1 MIILNQLYL
10 IFSREK
16 TIKLK
21 ESYMANDTGV
31 TLGGNTN
38 KKKATT
44 AAPAGELLDTSNEG
58 ENLFDTADTN
68 TFVGS
73 DIYSMFGTDSYGLAS
88 KITTAAN
95 DIMKN
100 KNVNGKASA
109 VNISGSTIF
118 SGVLLQVTL
127 DKVTYS
133 QALII
138 DERPLKSVKQLLE
151 DDKMAG
157 GGTILFATALLNDK
171 NKKYLESFD
180 LLSKGT
186 VALDPLV
193 VVAETITDDKVTG
206 LVRDLF
212 MRIEAK
218 PFSKVKQ
225 YIDRDK
231 GLDLVGN
238 FNTDGQKVVITVTQK
253 DKQASMADMI
263 VGASGPVLAVSA
275 RVDTLLSHKQILVA
289 GVQERPFALRPVY
302 FIDAYNKPK
311 TVASHNLEYGLM
323 AVAAASI
330 GLDKDKYITALMPTV
345 KHKNNI
351 GALNTI
357 FNVVKEAQ
365 GKPIN
370 LLDPKAD
377 LKVKARFIDDITTSP
392 SIGIDIE
399 YKVTPNALNVFGTI
413 NDLHASADAKK
424 QAGIM
429 IQNAF
434 KNITGVEIT
443 GNITEQ
449 VIQYPSGIIIDKSG
463 NQMELKDVDAIWLAS
478 LGFDGAIDLAREW
491 LVSHTNFKNG
501 YVTKLEILNKL
512 MAVAGLEIKPRGV
525 GYKIVL
531 HTDFLAALLQHA
543 NFVITSPSILEL
555 PGDDMTGFANI
566 GIELSVPTHIS
577 GIGRNPVYGGTQGLR
592 IIG

>member
-1 MIILNQLYL
+1 
-10 IFSREK
+10 
-16 TIKLK
+16 
-21 ESYMANDTGV
+21 MANDENNGV
-31 TLGGNTN
+31 KFGATKKTTRVAAATKVVGGSAN
-38 KKKATT
+38 
-44 AAPAGELLDTSNEG
+44 ELLDTTNE
-58 ENLFDTADTN
+58 NTDIFDGADTGS
-68 TFVGS
+68 FVGS
-73 DIYSMFGTDSYGLAS
+73 GIYSMFGTDSHGLAS
-88 KITTAAN
+88 KITAAAN
-95 DIMKN
+95 EIMKN

-118 SGVLLQVTL
+118 SGVLLQIAL

-138 DERPLKSVKQLLE
+138 DERPLKSIKQLLE

-157 GGTILFATALLNDK
+157 GGTILFATALLSDK

-180 LLSKGT
+180 LASKGT

-193 VVAETITDDKVTG
+193 VVAETITDDKVAD
-206 LVRDLF
+206 LVKSLF

-218 PFSKVKQ
+218 PFTAIKK

-238 FNTDGQKVVITVTQK
+238 FNTDGQKVVITLTQK
-253 DKQASMADMI
+253 DKQNSVADMI

-275 RVDTLLSHKQILVA
+275 RVDTVLAQKQVLVN
-289 GVQERPFALRPVY
+289 GVQERPFALRPIY

-311 TVASHNLEYGLM
+311 TVASHNLEYSLM
-323 AVAAASI
+323 AIAATSI
-330 GLDKDKYITALMPTV
+330 GLDKDKYISALMPTV

-351 GALNTI
+351 GALNSI
-357 FNVVKEAQ
+357 FNVIKDAAGVA
-365 GKPIN
+365 KPIN

-377 LKVKARFIDDITTSP
+377 LTVKARFIDDITTAP

-399 YKVTPNALNVFGTI
+399 YKVTPTAMNAFGTI
-413 NDLHASADAKK
+413 NDLQASVDSKK
-424 QAGIM
+424 EAGIM

-434 KNITGVEIT
+434 RNVTSVEYT
-443 GNITEQ
+443 GNISEQ
-449 VIQYPSGIIIDKSG
+449 VIQYPTGVIIDKSG

-491 LVSHTNFKNG
+491 LVSHTTPKTG
-501 YVTKLEILNKL
+501 YVNKLEILNKL

-525 GYKIVL
+525 GYKIIL
-531 HTDFLAALLQHA
+531 HTDFLSALLEHA
-543 NFVITSPSILEL
+543 NFIITSPSILEL
-555 PGDDMTGFANI
+555 PGDDISGFNNI
-566 GIELSVPTHIS
+566 GIELNVPTHIS
-577 GIGRNPVYGGTQGLR
+577 GIGRNPTFANNGGIR

>member
-1 MIILNQLYL
+1 
-10 IFSREK
+10 
-16 TIKLK
+16 
-21 ESYMANDTGV
+21 MANENGKGTGV
-31 TLGGNTN
+31 NLGGR
-38 KKKATT
+38 KAST
-44 AAPAGELLDTSNEG
+44 ASQDGLNIGGELLDTTTEG
-58 ENLFDTADTN
+58 TNIFDDVDTN
-68 TFVGS
+68 AYVGS
-73 DIYSMFGTDSYGLAS
+73 EIYSMFGTESYGLAS
-88 KITTAAN
+88 KITTHAN
-95 DIMKN
+95 EIMKS
-100 KNVNGKASA
+100 KNVAGKATA

-118 SGVLLQVTL
+118 SGVLLQVKL
-127 DKVTYS
+127 DKTTYS

-157 GGTILFATALLNDK
+157 GGTILFATALLFDK
-171 NKKYLESFD
+171 NKKYLEAFD
-180 LLSKGT
+180 VLTKGT
-186 VALDPLV
+186 VLLDPLV
-193 VVAETITDDKVTG
+193 VVAETITDDRVTG

-212 MRIEAK
+212 TRIEAK

-253 DKQASMADMI
+253 DKQASVADLI
-263 VGASGPVLAVSA
+263 VGASGPVLAISA
-275 RVDTLLSHKQILVA
+275 RVDTLLSQKTTLVN
-289 GVQERPFALRPVY
+289 GVTEKPFALRPVY

-323 AVAAASI
+323 AIAAASI
-330 GLDKDKYITALMPTV
+330 GLDKDKYISALMPTQ

-351 GALNTI
+351 GALNPI
-357 FNVVKEAQ
+357 FMTVKDAS
-365 GKPIN
+365 GAAKPLN

-377 LKVKARFIDDITTSP
+377 LTVKARFIDDITTP
-392 SIGIDIE
+392 ASIGIDIE

-413 NDLHASADAKK
+413 NDLNASTNSKK
-424 QAGIM
+424 EAAVM

-434 KNITGVEIT
+434 KNITGKEAT
-443 GNITEQ
+443 GAITEL
-449 VIQYPSGIIIDKSG
+449 VIQYPTGIIIDKSG

-491 LVSHTNFKNG
+491 LVSHTVSKTG
-501 YVTKLEILNKL
+501 YATKLEILNKL
-512 MAVAGLEIKPRGV
+512 MAVAGLEIKVRGV

-531 HTDFLAALLQHA
+531 HTDFLSALLQEA
-543 NFVITSPSILEL
+543 NFIITSPSILDL
-555 PGDDMTGFANI
+555 PTDDLSGFANI

-577 GIGRNPVYGGTQGLR
+577 GLGRNPVYGGNQGLR

>member
-1 MIILNQLYL
+1 MA
-10 IFSREK
+10 
-16 TIKLK
+16 K
-21 ESYMANDTGV
+21 ENNGV
-31 TLGGNTN
+31 TFGKTS
-38 KKKATT
+38 KVVS
-44 AAPAGELLDTSNEG
+44 AGANELLDTTNEG
-58 ENLFDTADTN
+58 ENIFDGADTN

-73 DIYSMFGTDSYGLAS
+73 DIYSMFGSESYGLAS

-95 DIMKN
+95 EIMKN
-100 KNVNGKASA
+100 KNVNGKASS

-118 SGVLLQVTL
+118 SGVLLQVVL

-138 DERPLKSVKQLLE
+138 DERPLKSIKQLLE

-157 GGTILFATALLNDK
+157 GGTILFATALLYDK
-171 NKKYLESFD
+171 NKKYLETFE

-186 VALDPLV
+186 VTLDPLV
-193 VVAETITDDKVTG
+193 VVAETVTEDKVAG

-238 FNTDGQKVVITVTQK
+238 FNTDGQRVVITVTQK
-253 DKQASMADMI
+253 DKQSSIADMI

-275 RVDTLLSHKQILVA
+275 RVDTLLSQKQVLVN

-323 AVAAASI
+323 AIAATSI
-330 GLDKDKYITALMPTV
+330 GLDKDKYISALMPTV

-351 GALNTI
+351 GTLNPV
-357 FNVVKEAQ
+357 FNTVKDASGL
-365 GKPIN
+365 GKSIN

-377 LKVKARFIDDITTSP
+377 LKVRTRFIDDITTSA

-413 NDLHASADAKK
+413 NDLQASTDSKK
-424 QAGIM
+424 EAGIM

-434 KNITGVEIT
+434 RNVTAVEYTGA
-443 GNITEQ
+443 ITEQ
-449 VIQYPSGIIIDKSG
+449 VIQYPTGIIIDKSG
-463 NQMELKDVDAIWLAS
+463 NQMELKDIDAIWLAS
-478 LGFDGAIDLAREW
+478 LGFDGAADLAREW
-491 LVSHTNFKNG
+491 LVSHTNFKTG
-501 YVTKLEILNKL
+501 YVNKLEILNKL
-512 MAVAGLEIKPRGV
+512 MAVAGLEIKIRGV

-531 HTDFLAALLQHA
+531 HTDFLNALLQHA

-566 GIELSVPTHIS
+566 GIELNVPTQIS
-577 GIGRNPVYGGTQGLR
+577 GIGRNPTFANNGGLR